1 MKKRWTLR
9 YWLLPGLLTLAL
21 IAVGVWGYQESRL
34 RQELQ
39 NRAES
44 QYQKAFHELTWHL
57 DNITGQLAQALVS
70 SSKEQTVLTLATV
83 WRQVFAAQSNLGGLP
98 LAYVPLSKTE
108 KFLSDTGEVANT
120 LLAQTARGQATL
132 QEESS
137 KVLEELYHRSK
148 TLGDELNKLQ
158 AKILGRQLS
167 WTQVELASFAGG
179 GNLEDNT
186 ILDGFNTME
195 QRIEEYPE
203 INLSEDFSPVEQEP
217 KKMRGKEEIGEQ
229 KARQIALDWWFS
241 DDPGEHQ
248 ARISYEGVGDIPTY
262 GVEITPLNE
271 DEGGPVYV
279 DISKLDGA
287 VIWAMKEKTSE
298 SHKLSLAEG
307 ERKGQEFLARH
318 DLEDFVAVKAQKEDN
333 TAVYTFVPRQGEVLL
348 YPDQIKLQVSLEDG
362 EITGYEGTP
371 YYMYNRPREL
381 SAPKLTESE
390 IKKMVSPRL
399 SIELVRPALIV
410 NTWGKEVLTWEVRG
424 KFFEEQFAI
433 FYDAKSGIEENITRI
448 TPSPQFTFE
457 VES

>member
-1 MKKRWTLR
+1 MEKRWNSR
-9 YWLLPGLLTLAL
+9 YWLLPGLLTIAL

-44 QYQKAFHELTWHL
+44 QYQKAYHELTWHL
-57 DNITGQLAQALVS
+57 DNISGQLAQALVS

-108 KFLSDTGEVANT
+108 KFLSDTGEVANA

-132 QEESS
+132 QEENS

-148 TLGDELNKLQ
+148 TLGEELSKLQ
-158 AKILGRQLS
+158 AKILDRQLS
-167 WTQVELASFAGG
+167 WTRVEVASITGG

-186 ILDGFNTME
+186 ILDGFNLME

-203 INLSEDFSPVEQEP
+203 INLNEDFTPVEPES

-229 KARQIALDWWFS
+229 KALQIALDWWFGT
-241 DDPGEHQ
+241 PGAHQ
-248 ARISYEGVGDIPTY
+248 AKISYEGVGDIPTY
-262 GVEITPLNE
+262 GVEIAPLRE

-298 SHKLSLAEG
+298 NSRLSLSEG
-307 ERKGQEFLARH
+307 EKKGREFLAKH
-318 DLEDFVAVKAQKEDN
+318 NLEDIVAVKTQKEDN
-333 TAVYTFVPRQGEVLL
+333 TAVYTFVPRQGDVLL
-348 YPDQIKLQVSLEDG
+348 YPDQIKIQVSLEDG

-371 YYMYNRPREL
+371 YYMFNRPREL
-381 SAPKLTESE
+381 SAPKLTEKE
-390 IKKMVSPRL
+390 IKEIVSPRL

-424 KFFEEQFAI
+424 KIFEEQFAI
-433 FYDAKSGIEENITRI
+433 FYDANSGIEENITRI

-457 VES
+457 VAS